1 MCRGIAEVLV
11 PVGNL
16 GVVRDAQQARQR
28 WPRDALDGPDYGLSL
43 IAAVTTLA
51 DITGS
56 ATCMTPA
63 VVSTDVIIQPSA
75 FAASTK
81 KETRSIRTGSP
92 RSAIVQANHHALVIT
107 VWRSRPSPSDSDV

>member
-1 MCRGIAEVLV
+1 M

-16 GVVRDAQQARQR
+16 GVVRDAQQARLR
-28 WPRDALDGPDYGLSL
+28 KPRDALDRPDYGLSL
-43 IAAVTTLA
+43 IAAVNTLA

-56 ATCMTPA
+56 ATSMTPA
-63 VVSTDVIIQPSA
+63 VVSTYVITQLPA
-75 FAASTK
+75 VVACTK

-92 RSAIVQANHHALVIT
+92 RPAIVQASHHALVIT